1 MGPTQHSAPAER
13 AASAQIDVTC
23 APEIP
28 PLGAN
33 VAVVAADITTDRTS
47 AGVGGAPGCDLVCG
61 GTDWEPYGDTVF
73 VLPKTNGGVVIN
85 EGVP

>member
-1 MGPTQHSAPAER
+1 M
-13 AASAQIDVTC
+13 
-23 APEIP
+23 
-28 PLGAN
+28 
-33 VAVVAADITTDRTS
+33 AVLAADITTDRTS

-85 EGVP
+85 VGVRCVVMFCRVCGNARFHSTKVLERADV